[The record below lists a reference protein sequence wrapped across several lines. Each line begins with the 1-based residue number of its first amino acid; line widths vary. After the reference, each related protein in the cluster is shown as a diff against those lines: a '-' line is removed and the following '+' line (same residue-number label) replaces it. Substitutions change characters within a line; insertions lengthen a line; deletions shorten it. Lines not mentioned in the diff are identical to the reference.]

1 MSKNC
6 GNCGCGSHK
15 DQGSH
20 GNCSS
25 QQINEEDLEKILK
38 EKSEHNRKY
47 TVEYRIS
54 LNELECEADELI
66 DRVIAY
72 TGVVDEV
79 EFTEDE
85 LIISYDDRLIT
96 PAEIS
101 DLVQ

>member
-1 MSKNC
+1 MSDKC
-6 GNCGCGSHK
+6 GNCGCGSH
-15 DQGSH
+15 GSNENND
-20 GNCSS
+20 NCFSH
-25 QQINEEDLEKILK
+25 QINEEELEKILK
-38 EKSEHNRKY
+38 EKSDHSRKY

-54 LNELECEADELI
+54 LTELECGADELI
-66 DRVIAY
+66 DRI
-72 TGVVDEV
+72 TGYMGLVDEV